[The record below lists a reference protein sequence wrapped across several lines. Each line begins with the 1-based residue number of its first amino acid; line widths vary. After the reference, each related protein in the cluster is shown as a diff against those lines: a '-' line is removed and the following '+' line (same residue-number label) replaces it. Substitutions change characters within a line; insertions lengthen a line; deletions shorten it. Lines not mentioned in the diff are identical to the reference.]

1 MHNKPLQLRE
11 KIYTD
16 PIERM
21 TRNAL
26 DHANKKDWRI
36 TSWSKGVVTRVAKI
50 LGHNNLQGISA
61 DAEEKI
67 VAKAADHIFKKDD
80 PENIN

>member
-1 MHNKPLQLRE
+1 MLKKSPLE
-11 KIYTD
+11 VKKIYTD
-16 PIERM
+16 PIERI
-21 TRNAL
+21 TRSAL
-26 DHANKKDWRI
+26 DRANKQDWSI
-36 TSWSKGVVTRVAKI
+36 TFWSKAVVTRVAKI